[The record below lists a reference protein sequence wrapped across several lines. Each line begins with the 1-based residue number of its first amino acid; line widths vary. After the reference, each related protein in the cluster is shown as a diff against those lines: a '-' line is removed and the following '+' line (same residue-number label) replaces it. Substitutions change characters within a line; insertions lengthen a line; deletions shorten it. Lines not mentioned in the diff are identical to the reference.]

1 MKVSVVCL
9 NCIILFSVVVVSS
22 AQQRIDRA
30 TTIKA
35 KKAIDNVVGGFV
47 EEEERK
53 LIWVLEVL
61 SSLSFIICVSMPDTS
76 SSTPL

>member
-1 MKVSVVCL
+1 MKVSVVRL

-53 LIWVLEVL
+53 FIWVLEVL
-61 SSLSFIICVSMPDTS
+61 SSLSSFICVSMSDTS